1 MLRKVFIFIV
11 ALIPLAIAAC
21 QPLTTEEAPFYTQV
35 SEATLNAGDEI
46 PAPTGDVIL
55 TVTGNIGTSN
65 TDDGSIQ
72 MDRETI
78 QRLGE
83 IEYSVTDPF
92 ENVERVYR
100 GPRMSDL
107 LALWQVPD
115 DATQI
120 EVTALDD
127 YVVNVSIADLKNYP
141 VLFALQQDG
150 EDMPVATR
158 GPAMLVFPYDNF
170 EFNQQVYNDFWAW
183 QIASMDVQ

>member
-1 MLRKVFIFIV
+1 MFRKLFV
-11 ALIPLAIAAC
+11 LILLLVPLAIAAC

-65 TDDGSIQ
+65 AEDGSIQ

-78 QRLGE
+78 ERVGQ
-83 IEYSVTDPF
+83 IEYNVTDPF
-92 ENVERVYR
+92 ENVDHVYR

-120 EVTALDD
+120 EVHALDD
-127 YVVNVSIADLKNYP
+127 YVVTVPIADLKNTP

-150 EDMPVATR
+150 EYMPVSTR
-158 GPAMLVFPYDNF
+158 GPAMLVFPYNNF

-183 QIASMDVQ
+183 QIASINVQ